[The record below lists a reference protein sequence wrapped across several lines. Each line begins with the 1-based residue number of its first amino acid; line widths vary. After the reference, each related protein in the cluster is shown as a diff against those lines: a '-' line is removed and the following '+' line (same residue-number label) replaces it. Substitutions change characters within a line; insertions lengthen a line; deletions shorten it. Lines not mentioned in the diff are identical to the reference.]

1 MMNKVV
7 TWISH
12 HQVVAFFIL
21 TFAITWGLGFSYI
34 WFYKGMFFLLPLGFI
49 ATSGPALA
57 GIIISAISNTQ
68 PRQGSRKS
76 SWIAFLLAWVVCALV
91 WLAFTILFEHAPFSP
106 ALVGL
111 TLVSVIPVA
120 FVISMAYSQIPAVK
134 RHVSS
139 LIRLRGVW
147 GWSLLA
153 LAIYPALVLLSI
165 PISNLLDRQ
174 PVTAQ
179 QLPGTGLA
187 LIGLIA
193 LTFFYQFL
201 FFNAT
206 GEEVGWR
213 GFALPRLQARFSPL
227 ITSLILAFYWV
238 PWHFML
244 WKAQGQ
250 PVMTWNFWLGSNSLL
265 IILSSVIS
273 AWFYNRSKGSILVA
287 GIDHAAENATV
298 GLLLIQD
305 WNVYLVLKTILVWSI
320 FLVDRMWKKLP
331 PDHPAIYQAPGLGEK
346 IFELSHQ

>member
-1 MMNKVV
+1 MNKVV
-7 TWISH
+7 TWIRR
-12 HQVVAFFIL
+12 HQVVAFFII
-21 TFAITWGLGFSYI
+21 TFAITWGLGFSYFG
-34 WFYKGMFFLLPLGFI
+34 FYKGMFLLLPLGVV
-49 ATSGPALA
+49 ATCGPALA

-76 SWIAFLLAWVVCALV
+76 RWIAFLIAWVVSALV
-91 WLAFTILFEHAPFSP
+91 WLAFTILFDHAPFSP
-106 ALVGL
+106 ALVVL
-111 TLVSVIPVA
+111 TLVSVIPVV
-120 FVISMAYSQIPAVK
+120 FVISMTYSRIPTVK

-153 LAIYPALVLLSI
+153 LVIYPALILLSI
-165 PISNLLDRQ
+165 PVSHLLGRQ
-174 PVTAQ
+174 SVAALQ
-179 QLPGTGLA
+179 VPGTGLA

-193 LTFFYQFL
+193 LKFSYQFL

-213 GFALPRLQARFSPL
+213 GFALPRLQARTSPL
-227 ITSLILAFYWV
+227 IASLILAFFWV

-265 IILSSVIS
+265 IVLSSVVS

-287 GIDHAAENATV
+287 GIDHAAENSTI
-298 GLLLIQD
+298 GLLFIQD
-305 WNVYLVLKTILVWSI
+305 LSVYLVLKTVLVLAI
-320 FLVDRMWKKLP
+320 ILVDRMWKKLP
-331 PDHPAIYQAPGLGEK
+331 SDHPAVYQPTGSGEK
-346 IFELSHQ
+346 SFELFQT